1 MRIFGNAL
9 LCMVVSL
16 GLAQGS
22 ASPEQQQTTGPET
35 KLLCNGYSEL
45 CSRSYNNVSFAC
57 THNAYSSPPPEDY
70 LALNQA
76 RSIQEQLDDGVR
88 AFMLDVVRSASDT
101 GTGSNTSSASSG
113 IVSTIINKFKG
124 IFSRQ
129 LHHKKESKEEDP
141 TITTVH
147 LCHESCLLVDK
158 GRLVDTLAVFKKFM
172 DANPHEVVTFIIENV
187 SGFTATQLSPSFE
200 QSGLDKYAYAPGFSP
215 RSSHSGYAWPTLAEL
230 IDKNK
235 RLVVF
240 IDDKADTSAV
250 PYILPEWEYV
260 VEIPYANINPV
271 KSFPCNQE
279 RPRDAVPRDLLVLNH
294 FAYNRITIAGKNIDS
309 PLNPTQVEEHGY
321 NSLKSLS
328 EHLSSCKSTWGSRV
342 FNFITVD
349 FYDIGAGGIF
359 KAVKL
364 ANGLS

>member
-35 KLLCNGYSEL
+35 KLFCNGYSEL

-215 RSSHSGYAWPTLAEL
+215 RSSHSG
-230 IDKNK
+230 
-235 RLVVF
+235 
-240 IDDKADTSAV
+240 
-250 PYILPEWEYV
+250 
-260 VEIPYANINPV
+260 
-271 KSFPCNQE
+271 
-279 RPRDAVPRDLLVLNH
+279 
-294 FAYNRITIAGKNIDS
+294 
-309 PLNPTQVEEHGY
+309 
-321 NSLKSLS
+321 
-328 EHLSSCKSTWGSRV
+328 
-342 FNFITVD
+342 
-349 FYDIGAGGIF
+349 
-359 KAVKL
+359 
-364 ANGLS
+364 